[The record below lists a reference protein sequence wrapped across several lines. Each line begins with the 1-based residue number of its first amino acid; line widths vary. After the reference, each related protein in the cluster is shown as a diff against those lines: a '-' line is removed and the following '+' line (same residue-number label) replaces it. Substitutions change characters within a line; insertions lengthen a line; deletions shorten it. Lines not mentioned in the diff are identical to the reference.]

1 MYTPSNELADTD
13 YKMLVIVGKV
23 HNSDLPIIIVV
34 ENTYNGEGFE
44 FEGKD
49 NEESTATFTMN
60 AHYKQD
66 SDDVPCK
73 IYCKKAVV

>member
-1 MYTPSNELADTD
+1 
-13 YKMLVIVGKV
+13 MLVIVGKV
-23 HNSDLPIIIVV
+23 HNSDEPIIIVI

-49 NEESTATFTMN
+49 NDESTATFTMN

-66 SDDVPCK
+66 SDTAPCK
-73 IYCKKAVV
+73 IFVKKN